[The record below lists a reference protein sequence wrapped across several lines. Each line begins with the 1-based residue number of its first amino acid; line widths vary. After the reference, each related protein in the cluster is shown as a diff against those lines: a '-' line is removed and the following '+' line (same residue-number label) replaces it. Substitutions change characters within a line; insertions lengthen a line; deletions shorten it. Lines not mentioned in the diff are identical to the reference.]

1 MIVFLVALVNDRL
14 FARLFALFL
23 DDGRVLTLAQF
34 LLDDRG
40 TITII
45 VPMVGA
51 NRYTRADGSDANANN
66 RVLCRAGAARASP
79 AAAMKAIANFIVL
92 FLW

>member
-51 NRYTRADGSDANANN
+51 NRYTARTGPTPTPTTASSAEREQPGRA
-66 RVLCRAGAARASP
+66 RP
-79 AAAMKAIANFIVL
+79 QP
-92 FLW
+92 